1 MKKLNYN
8 NLEQVQFKKQ
18 IIGYVNYQI
27 LQILKYQWK
36 LFKEHKLYK
45 IINKIHLHKY
55 KKHLHKNK

>member
-27 LQILKYQWK
+27 LQILKYQ
-36 LFKEHKLYK
+36 
-45 IINKIHLHKY
+45 
-55 KKHLHKNK
+55 